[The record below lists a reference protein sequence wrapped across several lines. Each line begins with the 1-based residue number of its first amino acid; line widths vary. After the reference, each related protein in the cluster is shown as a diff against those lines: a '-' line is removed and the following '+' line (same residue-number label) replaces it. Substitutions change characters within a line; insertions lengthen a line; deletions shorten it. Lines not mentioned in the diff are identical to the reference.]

1 MKQAPEH
8 PSNRVIIWRAF
19 VLGFASSTTFAVVA
33 YSVLE
38 LWTR

>member
-1 MKQAPEH
+1 MNQTPEH
-8 PSNRVIIWRAF
+8 PSNRVIIFRAF
-19 VLGFASSTTFAVVA
+19 ALGFASSTTFAVVA